1 MKNFRERLWRAAW
14 VLKLAARNLSRQPR
28 RTFAVLLTVGLG
40 SASLFLFQGF
50 NTGIMNQYREN
61 SIHARYG
68 HGQLHTKGYLETV
81 YERPWEHWID
91 NYDQVSSSLKA
102 MPEVMQLFP
111 RVEFFALLTNGSVN
125 VSGRG
130 TGVDGVEESTFFT
143 TLNVEEGKM
152 LSSEEDGILLGRGLA
167 NALNLKPGDRVT
179 ILANTVNGS
188 LNGLDLTVTG
198 IFHTGKKE
206 FDDVAFRIPLAQARK
221 LLDTDKVESIA
232 VGLKDDALWDS
243 FSRRAAEQF
252 TTLSPTSFA
261 LLDKVYYQNSI
272 DWLKSQFG
280 IIRIIILSIVVLGIF
295 NVVAT
300 SIFERKMEIGNLR
313 ANGDSSTDVMLLLA
327 SEGAA
332 MGLVGAALGVAAAWA
347 LNSWLLPGGIL
358 MPPAPGLTRQF
369 HVKIELDLLTAALTF
384 GLGSLCCTVAT
395 ILAAWRVA
403 KMGIGDA
410 LRSI

>member
-1 MKNFRERLWRAAW
+1 M
-14 VLKLAARNLSRQPR
+14 KLAARNLFRQPR

-68 HGQLHTKGYLETV
+68 HGQLHTRGYLETV
-81 YERPWEHWID
+81 FEKPWEHWID
-91 NYDQVSSSLKA
+91 NYDEVAGALRA
-102 MPEVMQLFP
+102 MPEVKQIFP
-111 RVEFFALLTNGSVN
+111 RVEFFALLTNGSIN
-125 VSGRG
+125 VSGHG

-143 TLNVEEGKM
+143 TLNVEEGNM

-167 NALNLKPGDRVT
+167 NALKLNPGDRVT
-179 ILANTVNGS
+179 VLANTVHGS
-188 LNGLDLTVTG
+188 LNGVDLTVTG

-206 FDDVAFRIPLAQARK
+206 FDDVAFRIPIAQARK
-221 LLDTDKVESIA
+221 LLDTERVESVAI
-232 VGLKDDALWDS
+232 GLKEDGLWDS
-243 FSRRAAEQF
+243 FFRRAAAEF
-252 TTLSPTSFA
+252 STLTPTSFA
-261 LLDKVYYQNSI
+261 VLDKVYYQNSV

-280 IIRIIILSIVVLGIF
+280 IIRLIILSIVVLGIF

-313 ANGDSSTDVMLLLA
+313 ANGDSSMDVLLLLLA
-327 SEGAA
+327 EGAV
-332 MGLVGAALGVAAAWA
+332 MGVVGAMLGIGGAWA
-347 LNSWLLPGGIL
+347 LNTGLFADGIL

-369 HVKIELDLLTAALTF
+369 HVRIELDVLTAVLTF
-384 GLGSLCCTVAT
+384 GLGSVCCLVAT
-395 ILAAWRVA
+395 LLAAWRVA
-403 KMGIGDA
+403 KLGIGDA